1 MTNILYHPAIVFG
14 LCFICTWLI
23 YAIGKS
29 MAPAGQPAAGKGEV
43 YACGEDISADIKPSY
58 NWFHIAFVFTLLDI
72 GVLMIATMP
81 SGVGLPLAISWLVG
95 GGAAIFMVLRD

>member
-1 MTNILYHPAIVFG
+1 
-14 LCFICTWLI
+14 
-23 YAIGKS
+23 
-29 MAPAGQPAAGKGEV
+29 MAPTGQPTAGKTEV

-81 SGVGLPLAISWLVG
+81 AGVNLALGVSWLV
-95 GGAAIFMVLRD
+95 AAGVAILALLTDK